1 MYPIEPSSA
10 KDPTQPNK
18 DLRSLNSIET
28 IKINEVQ
35 SLWEAVNVDL
45 SRLSQPL
52 LPHLVTLVQQLLIW
66 FSSRPT
72 PSSSA
77 HQLPN
82 GSSGAGHKSRGD
94 SFDSLMYRLCAMAT
108 AALSVLMDRYPD
120 TIIEAAQDVHT
131 VRDIISISS
140 RSTGLPFFPSL
151 LRVNRMWGFA
161 QARVLETSPLGTI
174 RPGTKTVPGT
184 STGTGAVQSGKG
196 GLKDPAAD
204 QDANLKTACVAA
216 APSPASSAAVGL
228 TDSDTSI
235 GATPFRDSHAVDVS
249 AAPSEHDTAA
259 AATDSTESPP
269 STTASITVAA
279 SPTAGAEFL
288 PFDTVSRAARMA
300 AAEALSCELGVSSAE
315 CLLTLEFFMGKEDLA
330 RAQLHK
336 EIAAVA
342 GGEGGV
348 REEVKIVDPDLVSTV
363 DLSDEYP
370 LRNVRTCD
378 AFGDTKKEQIVVP
391 WRSLIPNDVIL
402 ERLAV
407 SSAVTE
413 GDKSLIDV
421 EFVTGPNG
429 ESLLV
434 TTPSPSDAS
443 KANSVIPLGTCLA
456 KTDEEGPARFPPR
469 DSIRQYMSDGVPR
482 TYTIVSS
489 YDYNLGIPT
498 CELVETSSLRV
509 LRKYFDR
516 PVNTMTGF
524 VKELDVAVTI
534 LRLREIASKLLAEGN
549 LNLHKDTEKVED
561 WLKILRLAVLSE
573 STVDFTAAESKQITE
588 IFIASSD
595 LCMTPFHV
603 SVIIAVI
610 DLA

>member
-1 MYPIEPSSA
+1 VYPIDPSGT

-18 DLRSLNSIET
+18 DLRSLNNIET
-28 IKINEVQ
+28 VKINEVQ
-35 SLWEAVNVDL
+35 SLWEAVHVDL

-72 PSSSA
+72 SSSSN
-77 HQLPN
+77 QLPN
-82 GSSGAGHKSRGD
+82 SCRGAGETSCGD
-94 SFDSLMYRLCAMAT
+94 AFISLMYRLCAMAT

-161 QARVLETSPLGTI
+161 QARVLETSPLGAI
-174 RPGTKTVPGT
+174 GPGTRVGPGSDT
-184 STGTGAVQSGKG
+184 MQGKG
-196 GLKDPAAD
+196 EPKDSVPD
-204 QDANLKTACVAA
+204 KEANLKTACAAA
-216 APSPASSAAVGL
+216 APSSASPATVATNA
-228 TDSDTSI
+228 TDTSI
-235 GATPFRDSHAVDVS
+235 GATPLRDSDAVAAVITIV
-249 AAPSEHDTAA
+249 APSKDC
-259 AATDSTESPP
+259 
-269 STTASITVAA
+269 TTAPPADSSRSPS
-279 SPTAGAEFL
+279 SPTVGAEFL
-288 PFDTVSRAARMA
+288 PFDTASRATRTA
-300 AAEALSCELGVSSAE
+300 AAEALACELGISTAE
-315 CLLTLEFFMGKEDLA
+315 CLLSLEFFMGKEDLA
-330 RAQLHK
+330 RAQLLK
-336 EIAAVA
+336 ETAAAAA
-342 GGEGGV
+342 GGGDGV
-348 REEVKIVDPDLVSTV
+348 REEVKIVDPDFVTTV

-370 LRNVRTCD
+370 LRNVSTCD
-378 AFGDTKKEQIVVP
+378 AFGDTKKEQVVVP

-402 ERLAV
+402 ERLVVGAG
-407 SSAVTE
+407 VTDGE
-413 GDKSLIDV
+413 KSLIDV

-434 TTPSPSDAS
+434 TTPSSPDGA
-443 KANSVIPLGTCLA
+443 KANSLIPLGTCLA
-456 KTDEEGPARFPPR
+456 RTDEEGPARFPPR

-516 PVNTMTGF
+516 PVGAMTGF

-573 STVDFTAAESKQITE
+573 STVDFTAAESK
-588 IFIASSD
+588 
-595 LCMTPFHV
+595 
-603 SVIIAVI
+603 
-610 DLA
+610 